1 MAKHAKKVYFM
12 GKFHKKH
19 ILKFFVVNI
28 VVKVIVSKKIQKPDL
43 KKQLTEFV
51 VNFMVSHSKWLQLIS
66 R

>member
-28 VVKVIVSKKIQKPDL
+28 VVKVIVSKK
-43 KKQLTEFV
+43 
-51 VNFMVSHSKWLQLIS
+51 SKSQI
-66 R
+66 